1 MKNLFNRI
9 FGSSKKNNET
19 VQTFDDL
26 NTLEPVMEVDESIFV
41 EALDEEK
48 EVAQQHEEISVR
60 RKTAFDALLERD
72 HRANGYSEGYNSQDP
87 GRLADYKD
95 SLIAEASELFKSELR
110 VLDIERLQIDKFNGR
125 EDEMSLTVQNEL
137 NRTRK
142 AWAIKREDLLDR
154 LAAIEEGRGPIAV
167 AIRSYQ
173 AGFDQGF
180 LDKNSIYNIEN
191 FINL

>member
-19 VQTFDDL
+19 VQTFDEL

-41 EALDEEK
+41 EALDQESDLK
-48 EVAQQHEEISVR
+48 QHEPIAER
-60 RKTAFDALLERD
+60 RKTAFDTLLERD
-72 HRANGYSEGYNSQDP
+72 HRANGYAEGYNSQDP
-87 GRLADYKD
+87 GRIADYKD

-110 VLDIERLQIDKFNGR
+110 VLDIERLQIDKFDGR
-125 EDEMSLTVQNEL
+125 EGEMSLTVQNEL
-137 NRTRK
+137 NRLRK

-154 LAAIEEGRGPIAV
+154 LAAIEEGRGPIAI

>member
-72 HRANGYSEGYNSQDP
+72 HRANGYSEGNGSSASQYDRRIP
-87 GRLADYKD
+87 GRYHYSVPNQGHPCCIKD
-95 SLIAEASELFKSELR
+95 LYAASL
-110 VLDIERLQIDKFNGR
+110 
-125 EDEMSLTVQNEL
+125 
-137 NRTRK
+137 
-142 AWAIKREDLLDR
+142 
-154 LAAIEEGRGPIAV
+154 RGYWCYCRWCNALS
-167 AIRSYQ
+167 A
-173 AGFDQGF
+173 F
-180 LDKNSIYNIEN
+180 
-191 FINL
+191 